1 MNNNIFKILLY
12 YIIYFTDVLLT
23 NNKTSLS
30 YRSYLMIKNIT
41 NIFDGEYLC
50 TVPES
55 YEKNTATILY
65 SVLVRGKFF
74 SNIIIIL

>member
-1 MNNNIFKILLY
+1 MLSY
-12 YIIYFTDVLLT
+12 YIIYFTDVFLT

-50 TVPES
+50 MVPES
-55 YEKNTATILY
+55 YGKNTATILY

-74 SNIIIIL
+74 LISL